1 MNNSVQ
7 TPYMKDLQSMNEP
20 QTPVSRTL
28 AQMMDLP
35 RLLRSIGAVSLLAAI
50 SIFLLQGWENGN
62 DIYRYL
68 LLLGHTVGL
77 VIIGFA
83 SGRWLG
89 ESKGARLLLII
100 ALASV
105 PANFAILGA
114 FMYSQAPL
122 DAFHILYPSMAHW
135 QVDNLTTALVAN
147 IGGAVVLAAVSL
159 LGFMVL
165 SRKSARNLTVAFMLS
180 NAALLIPIRT
190 PEFIAVLLLALTVL
204 VAKQSFKSAAAD
216 TALRTPE
223 GVVARLLLYVPIG
236 VILGRNLWLYAADG
250 FMFAVLS
257 AIVFIMFRQVSIQLS
272 RESRL
277 RNLLEICSAVPALT
291 FAFGVCMVMA
301 DVMTRPETWMLPVFA
316 VSTAALLLELSTRAA
331 RGALFYRR
339 AAAAILSVAL
349 VTNLIV
355 FSSVASAAI
364 CLLAGLL
371 VLTYGYMMEQRIV
384 FALGIVTL
392 LAGLVYQMQ
401 FAIHMFN
408 LGSWGSL
415 AGLGVAAIL
424 VGSTL
429 ERHGAKIKSY
439 VTTWSQRFKQW
450 DN

>member
-1 MNNSVQ
+1 MTNSVQ
-7 TPYMKDLQSMNEP
+7 APYVKEP
-20 QTPVSRTL
+20 QMSVTKTL
-28 AQMMDLP
+28 QQALNLP

-62 DIYRYL
+62 DVYRYL

-89 ESKGARLLLII
+89 ESKGARLLLMI

-122 DAFHILYPSMAHW
+122 DAFHVLYPSAAQW
-135 QVDNLTTALVAN
+135 QVDSLNTALLVN
-147 IGGAVVLAAVSL
+147 VGGVVVLAAVTL

-165 SRKSARNLTVAFMLS
+165 SRKSARSLTIMFLLG
-180 NAALLIPIRT
+180 NAALLIPMRT
-190 PEFIAVLLLALTVL
+190 PEYIAVLLLGLTVL
-204 VAKQSFKSAAAD
+204 IAKQSLKSAAAD

-223 GVVARLLLYVPIG
+223 GVIARLLLYVPLG
-236 VILGRNLWLYAADG
+236 VMLGRNLWLYSADG

-257 AIVFIMFRQVSIQLS
+257 AIVFIMFRQVSLQLR
-272 RESRL
+272 RESTL
-277 RNLLEICSAVPALT
+277 RNILEIGSTIPALT
-291 FAFGVCMVMA
+291 FALGVCAVMV
-301 DVMTRPETWMLPVFA
+301 DVMTRPEIWMLPVFA
-316 VSTAALLLELSTRAA
+316 ISVSALLLELSSRAVH
-331 RGALFYRR
+331 GALFYRR
-339 AAAAILSVAL
+339 TAAAVLSIAIVANL
-349 VTNLIV
+349 VF
-355 FSSVASAAI
+355 FSSVASAAV
-364 CLLAGLL
+364 CLLVGLL
-371 VLTYGYMMEQRIV
+371 VLVYGYMMEQRIV

-401 FAIHMFN
+401 FAMHMFN

-429 ERHGAKIKSY
+429 ERHGAKLKMRMSA
-439 VTTWSQRFKQW
+439 WGQRFKQW